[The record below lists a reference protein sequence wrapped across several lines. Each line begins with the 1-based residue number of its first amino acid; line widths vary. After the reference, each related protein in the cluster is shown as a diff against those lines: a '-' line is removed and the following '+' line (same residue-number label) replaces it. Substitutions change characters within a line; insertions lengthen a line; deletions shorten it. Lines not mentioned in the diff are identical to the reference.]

1 MTPALAATV
10 AGSLAAGGV
19 VDIVAVGG
27 GDIHSAWR
35 LELERGVVFVKTN
48 GAAHAA
54 LLDAEAAA
62 LAALAAS
69 GAVAVPAVLGGGIDD
84 GTAWLALE
92 YIEFG
97 GSGGAGRLGSA
108 LAALH
113 RSTAPRFGFDGDNFI
128 GYTPQPNAWAQDW
141 PTFFRERR
149 LEPQLRLAAADG
161 HGDVVAAV
169 TPLLDALPRYFDGVD
184 TVPSLL
190 HGDLWGGNWAT
201 RRDDGA
207 PVLYDPAAYYGDRE
221 TDLAMTELFG
231 GFPAEFY
238 RRYDEAWA
246 RDPGYSRRRPLY
258 QLYHAL
264 NHLHLFG
271 AGYAG
276 LCRRLADE
284 ARASQ

>member
-1 MTPALAATV
+1 MTPALAAAV
-10 AGSLAAGGV
+10 AGSLAAGDV
-19 VDIVAVGG
+19 VAVAAVGG

-35 LELERGVVFVKTN
+35 LQLAHAVVFVKTN
-48 GAAHAA
+48 AAARAA

-62 LAALAAS
+62 LDAMAAT
-69 GAVAVPAVLGGGIDD
+69 GAVVVPAVLGSGVAD

-97 GSGGAGRLGSA
+97 GRGGAGRLGSA
-108 LAALH
+108 LAAMH
-113 RSTAPRFGFDGDNFI
+113 ATTAPRFGFERDNFI
-128 GYTPQPNAWAQDW
+128 GYTPQPNAWADDW

-149 LEPQLRLAAADG
+149 LLPQLRLAAADG
-161 HGDVVAAV
+161 HDDVIAAV
-169 TPLLDALPRYFDGVD
+169 APLLDELPRYFDGVEPA
-184 TVPSLL
+184 PSLL

-201 RRDDGA
+201 RRSDGT

-238 RRYDEAWA
+238 RCYDEAWP
-246 RDPGYSRRRPLY
+246 RDPGYPRRRPLY

-284 ARASQ
+284 ALARR